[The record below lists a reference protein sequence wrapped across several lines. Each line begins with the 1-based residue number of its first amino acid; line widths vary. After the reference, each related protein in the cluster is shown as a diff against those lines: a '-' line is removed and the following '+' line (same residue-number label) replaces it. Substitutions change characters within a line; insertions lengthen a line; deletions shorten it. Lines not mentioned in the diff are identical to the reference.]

1 MSEEKATQNENKET
15 VVSTEKSVDNN
26 TDSKTTT
33 PAARTDSAASASA
46 SRPAQRRGGAPT
58 GGQRFFKKNKR
69 TSKRRERVKSEFDQK
84 ILNIRRVTRV
94 ASGGRRFSF
103 SVSIVIGD
111 KKGKVGVGIGKAGD
125 TSLAIDKAAKNAKK
139 NMVTIKRTDEN
150 TIAHDVKAKYNSARV
165 MLIPAKGRGMIAGS
179 AVRDVLELAGVTDIN
194 TKIISGSKNKI
205 NIARATVKA
214 LGDLKN

>member
-1 MSEEKATQNENKET
+1 MSEEKATQNENKEA
-15 VVSTEKSVDNN
+15 VIATEKPVESNS
-26 TDSKTTT
+26 DSKITT
-33 PAARTDSAASASA
+33 PADKTSATTPSA
-46 SRPAQRRGGAPT
+46 RPAQRRGGAGAAS

-139 NMVTIKRTDEN
+139 NMVTIKRTDEH
-150 TIAHDVKAKYNSARV
+150 TIAHDVKAKYNSARI
-165 MLIPAKGRGMIAGS
+165 MLMPAKGRGMIAGS
-179 AVRDVLELAGVTDIN
+179 AVRDVLLLAGVTDIN